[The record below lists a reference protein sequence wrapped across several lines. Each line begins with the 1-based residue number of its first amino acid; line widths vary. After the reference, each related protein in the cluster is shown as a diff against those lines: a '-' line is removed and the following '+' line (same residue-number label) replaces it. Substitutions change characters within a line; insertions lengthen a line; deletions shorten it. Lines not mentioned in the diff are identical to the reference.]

1 MVCCKAVFLFVL
13 KYARYLAAIKFMMKK
28 SPTHELYQECNYEA
42 RELDLHENFSQRF
55 QQAGSII
62 LHIGLYLHI
71 VVVCFDWLLEEAKQN
86 VVNEAKLRSNWKTGI
101 EKVKKGKVM

>member
-1 MVCCKAVFLFVL
+1 MVCCK
-13 KYARYLAAIKFMMKK
+13 AIKFMMKK
-28 SPTHELYQECNYEA
+28 SPTHELYQECYYEA